1 MTTDA
6 DIHIHGTLKNVRLVL
21 EGDPRCPCLYGEVYG
36 DTKGRFRDGD
46 RIWTSRLKAREDGSI
61 FRTTYSVYK
70 VESWA

>member
-1 MTTDA
+1 MQ
-6 DIHIHGTLKNVRLVL
+6 INGTLTNARMLFD
-21 EGDPRCPCLYGEVYG
+21 GDPRCPCLRGQVYG

-46 RIWTSRLKAREDGSI
+46 WITTSRIKAQEDGCV